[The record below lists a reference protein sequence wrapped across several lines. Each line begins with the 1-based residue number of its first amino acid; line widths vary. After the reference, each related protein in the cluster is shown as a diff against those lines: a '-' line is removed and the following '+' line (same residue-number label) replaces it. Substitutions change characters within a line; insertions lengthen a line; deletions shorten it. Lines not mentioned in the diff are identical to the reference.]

1 MAERC
6 SRQISSHAASAPGR
20 WLIDHAK
27 LREAAPT
34 GPLRGY
40 GDNRRAYVVDY
51 RKVIHSLRT
60 KPGALPGLAYREQLF
75 QQQAYRRIFEV
86 ATEALPEKA
95 ACALVVGASAI
106 GRKSGGIIVC
116 RVDGVH
122 GDLARRMHADAKSAF
137 FHGPQKII
145 TLVMA

>member
-6 SRQISSHAASAPGR
+6 SRQIGSHAASALGR
-20 WLIDHAK
+20 WLIDPAK
-27 LREAAPT
+27 FGEAAPT

-40 GDNRRAYVVDY
+40 GHNRRAHVVDHRY
-51 RKVIHSLRT
+51 VIHSLRA
-60 KPGALPGLAYREQLF
+60 KPGALPGLVYREQLF
-75 QQQAYRRIFEV
+75 QKQAYRRLFEV

-95 ACALVVGASAI
+95 ACELVVDASVI
-106 GRKSGGIIVC
+106 GPKSGGIIVC